1 LRNTT
6 IEPTQSSA
14 SGLHVWW
21 LAIRPKTLSMA
32 AVPVVV
38 GSALAWHDGATVSLA
53 VFLVALTCALL
64 IQAATNLFNDAADA
78 ASGNDGPDR
87 HGPMRV
93 TASGLVDGQRVRRTA
108 WLMFATAFV
117 GGLYLVLETGWPI
130 LAIGLAS
137 LAAGWAYSHGPRPL
151 SHTAWGEVVVIVFFG
166 IAAVSGSD
174 YLQRGTFSAA
184 AFWIG
189 LALGLHAAAVLLL
202 NNLRDHASDRRAG
215 RRTLVHVAG
224 PGRAYWLYALLLLMP
239 FIVLSTVLSP
249 VGLGMAWLALPFC
262 LWLIWR
268 GSRLPPSAAMN
279 AQLALT
285 AVAQLM
291 LGGLL
296 SLNFLAGPVGV

>member
-1 LRNTT
+1 
-6 IEPTQSSA
+6 
-14 SGLHVWW
+14 
-21 LAIRPKTLSMA
+21 MA

-38 GSALAWHDGATVSLA
+38 GSALAWHDGAAFSVT
-53 VFLVALTCALL
+53 VFLVALVCALL

-93 TASGLVDGQRVRRTA
+93 TAGGLIDGRHVRRTA
-108 WLMFATAFV
+108 WLMFATAFI

-137 LAAGWAYSHGPRPL
+137 LAAGWAYSHGPKPL
-151 SHTAWGEVVVIVFFG
+151 SHTPWGEVAVVVFFG
-166 IAAVSGSD
+166 VAAVSGSD
-174 YLQRGTFSAA
+174 YLQRGAFSSS

-202 NNLRDHASDRRAG
+202 NNLRDHDSDRRAG

-224 PGRAYWLYALLLLMP
+224 LGRAYWLYAILLLTP
-239 FIVLSTVLSP
+239 FIVLSSALSP
-249 VGLGMAWLALPFC
+249 VGMGLAWLALPFC

-268 GSRLPPSAAMN
+268 GSRLQPSAAMN
-279 AQLALT
+279 PQLALT
-285 AVAQLM
+285 AFAQLL